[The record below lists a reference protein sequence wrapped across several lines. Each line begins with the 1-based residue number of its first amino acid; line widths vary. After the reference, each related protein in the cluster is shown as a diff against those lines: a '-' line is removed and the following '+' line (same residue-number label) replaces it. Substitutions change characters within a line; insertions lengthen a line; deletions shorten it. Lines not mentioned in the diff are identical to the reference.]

1 MLHYVSIK
9 MLHYKVWRYEKNC
22 G

>member
-1 MLHYVSIK
+1 MLHYVAIK
-9 MLHYKVWRYEKNC
+9 MLHYKVWRYDKSC

>member
-1 MLHYVSIK
+1 MLHYVAIK
-9 MLHYKVWRYEKNC
+9 ILHYKVWRYEKSC

>member
-1 MLHYVSIK
+1 MLHYVAIK

>member
-1 MLHYVSIK
+1 MLHYVAIK
-9 MLHYKVWRYEKNC
+9 MLHYKVWRYEKSC